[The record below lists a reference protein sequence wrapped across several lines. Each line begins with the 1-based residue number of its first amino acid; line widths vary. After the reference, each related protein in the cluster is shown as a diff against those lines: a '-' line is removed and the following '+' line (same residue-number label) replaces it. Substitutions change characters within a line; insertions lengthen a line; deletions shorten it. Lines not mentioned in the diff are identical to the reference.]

1 MIRLSLLMACT
12 VLALATAACSAQGA
26 GPSAT
31 PANAFAVN
39 ASARHQAQP
48 AELKHIRLA
57 RSSLAVR
64 LPPAM

>member
-31 PANAFAVN
+31 PANA
-39 ASARHQAQP
+39 SAHQAQP